1 MIDPVVTVL
10 LLSLA
15 ASFLPTILLS
25 MVPGTVNSNQYGAA
39 FGLVEITASLTG
51 LFGNII
57 MGYVKDVTTS
67 YFYDLLG
74 LMILAVIG
82 TLLLIYLQVLDLY
95 YRFGMNMPTAFEL
108 DSESMIA
115 LEEN

>member
-1 MIDPVVTVL
+1 
-10 LLSLA
+10 
-15 ASFLPTILLS
+15 
-25 MVPGTVNSNQYGAA
+25 
-39 FGLVEITASLTG
+39 
-51 LFGNII
+51 